1 MGYAKIIKHLF
12 LEYYISI
19 YKKKMYCYHRHN
31 TSKKYGVT
39 LLANLLWRYC

>member
-19 YKKKMYCYHRHN
+19 YKKRCIVIIDTIHQKNM
-31 TSKKYGVT
+31 G
-39 LLANLLWRYC
+39 

>member
-19 YKKKMYCYHRHN
+19 YKKKMHCYHRHN
-31 TSKKYGVT
+31 TSKIWGDLIGKLT
-39 LLANLLWRYC
+39 LVV

>member
-31 TSKKYGVT
+31 TSKNMGVT
-39 LLANLLWRYC
+39 LLEKLTLEV